1 MATPMGEILSDSE
14 GYDSRIVEAD
24 GAVVLEMRGEVD
36 LGSRERAEAD
46 LLAAERATSG
56 DVVLDL
62 RRVHFMGS
70 VGLGV
75 LISASLRLQESGR
88 ALVLVPGDACGRLF
102 ELAGLTDRFTVR
114 EDAP

>member
-14 GYDSRIVEAD
+14 GYDSRIVETD

-62 RRVHFMGS
+62 RLVHFMGS

-75 LISASLRLQESGR
+75 LISASLRMQESGR
-88 ALVLVPGDACGRLF
+88 GFVLVPGEACGRLI

-114 EDAP
+114 EAAP